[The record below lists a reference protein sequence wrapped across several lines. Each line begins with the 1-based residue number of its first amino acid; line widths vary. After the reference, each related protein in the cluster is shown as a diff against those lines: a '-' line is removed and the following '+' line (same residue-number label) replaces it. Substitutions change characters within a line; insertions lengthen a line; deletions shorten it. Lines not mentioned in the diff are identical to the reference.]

1 MCVPSVSLWE
11 ISVLRNLDQEAGNVS
26 DSFEMRTSIRIGD
39 LVVFQEIV
47 MLFWIFYPG
56 VGRKLGIF

>member
-11 ISVLRNLDQEAGNVS
+11 ISVLRKLDQEVGNVS
-26 DSFEMRTSIRIGD
+26 DSFEMSTIIRIGD

-47 MLFWIFYPG
+47 ILFWIFYPG
-56 VGRKLGIF
+56 VGKKLGIF